1 MSGKMKG
8 KVSMERI
15 LAIYD
20 VDQEYASRFA
30 DFMNS
35 REKLPFTAVS
45 FTSLEK
51 LKAYAKE
58 HAIEILLISEEMK
71 DQVSDIEAGQVVAL
85 CSQEAVKRE
94 EDVSSLYKYQ
104 SGDSLVREVLA
115 RYCSQP
121 AAAALTLLGKEAA
134 VIGIYSPV
142 NRCMKTSLALTMG
155 QLMGRSERF
164 ST

>member
-85 CSQEAVKRE
+85 CISTSPGKAWCGR
-94 EDVSSLYKYQ
+94 
-104 SGDSLVREVLA
+104 
-115 RYCSQP
+115 CWP
-121 AAAALTLLGKEAA
+121 ATAA
-134 VIGIYSPV
+134 S
-142 NRCMKTSLALTMG
+142 R
-155 QLMGRSERF
+155 RRRR
-164 ST
+164 

>member
-35 REKLPFTAVS
+35 RETLPFTAVS

-104 SGDSLVREVLA
+104 SGESLVREVLA
-115 RYCSQP
+115 R
-121 AAAALTLLGKEAA
+121 
-134 VIGIYSPV
+134 
-142 NRCMKTSLALTMG
+142 
-155 QLMGRSERF
+155 
-164 ST
+164 